1 MTLPRPAFYVFLF
14 TFLALLYSV
23 TVPLF
28 EGNDES
34 WHYAYVWH
42 IAEGKGLP
50 RQPPEQYPHLARQ
63 EASQPPLYYLLAAA
77 LTRWVPQEDL
87 PALYAREN
95 PYPTV
100 LPVVY
105 RDNQNHYV
113 HTDAERFPYRGA
125 ALAIR
130 LARLLSVLFGAG
142 TVWGTY
148 RLARKL
154 FPQEEWVAAGVG

>member
-1 MTLPRPAFYVFLF
+1 MTPSRPGLYVFLF

-34 WHYAYVWH
+34 WHYAYVRH

-100 LPVVY
+100 LPVAY

-113 HTDAERFPYRGA
+113 HTDAERFPYRGRRWRFA
-125 ALAIR
+125 WLACSPSF
-130 LARLLSVLFGAG
+130 SVPGRSGGRTAWPG
-142 TVWGTY
+142 NCSRRRNGWRRG
-148 RLARKL
+148 RR
-154 FPQEEWVAAGVG
+154 